1 MGRIPRL
8 SPIDSVVTLG
18 FLLVGEKWYFSA
30 VLICISFII
39 SEVEHLSIC
48 LNAIGIY
55 FYANCFPTVIDL
67 FLLYF

>member
-1 MGRIPRL
+1 M
-8 SPIDSVVTLG
+8 
-18 FLLVGEKWYFSA
+18 GEKWYFNA

-55 FYANCFPTVIDL
+55 FYAKCFPTVIDL